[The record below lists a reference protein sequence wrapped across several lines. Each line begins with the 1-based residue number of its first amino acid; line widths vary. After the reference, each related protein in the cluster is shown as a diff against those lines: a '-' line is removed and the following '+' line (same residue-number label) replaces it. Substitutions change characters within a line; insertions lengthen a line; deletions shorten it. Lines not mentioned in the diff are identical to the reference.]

1 MALKTGYALSTNTQD
16 GEIYYPLLTDGFGV
30 TPLSVDEELQ
40 YENDS
45 LTIENL
51 NTENI
56 NGRAYGNIITNTFFP
71 KIKLSSTWIAWGDS
85 YTEPNNN
92 WSPSWADYLAT
103 STNTTLINNAVSGTR
118 TPYLVGGTPQRNDP
132 VNNPT
137 YANYSSIV
145 MYGVNDVNNDD
156 VLYNDTYG
164 TTYLQMVLG
173 TALTLSLPQN
183 KIQDPR
189 DDSWTKVGS
198 WTNSSMYTFGRYTS
212 TTNGYI
218 EKNVGTAR
226 YIAVRF
232 SLASVWEY
240 NWEIYV
246 NGTLYSTLKG
256 ISPSVRGPS
265 HTPVGTIFD
274 LGEDTPNCIITIIN
288 KKPQITSPL
297 EVQYLDFV
305 CAYTDA
311 DLVNARPVLFLSIPR
326 YNYENFVNASNEKRM
341 LMNEAREA
349 TSRTCRLMGLPV
361 SYFNIS
367 EASLMMYDTIHYTTA
382 QSKVWARNILEGIIE
397 I

>member
-16 GEIYYPLLTDGFGV
+16 GEIYYPLLTSAFGV

-45 LTIENL
+45 ITIENL
-51 NTENI
+51 KVDTI
-56 NGRAYGNIITNTFFP
+56 NGLEYKTSILNILFP

-85 YTEPNNN
+85 YTAPNQA
-92 WSPSWADYLAT
+92 WSPSWADYLAN

-118 TPYLVGGTPQRNDP
+118 THYLAGGSKGND
-132 VNNPT
+132 VVTNT
-137 YANYSSIV
+137 AYANYSSIV
-145 MYGVNDVNNDD
+145 MYGVNDVNNNED
-156 VLYNDTYG
+156 LYHNDTYG

-198 WTNSSMYTFGRYTS
+198 WSNSSMYTFGRYTS
-212 TTNGYI
+212 VQNSYI

-232 SLASVWEY
+232 SLANIWEY

-246 NGTLYSTLKG
+246 NGTLYNILKG
-256 ISPSVRGPS
+256 TSPNSTSPY

-288 KKPQITSPL
+288 KKPYVSPPL

-326 YNYENFVNASNEKRM
+326 YNYENFVNATNEKRM

-367 EASLMMYDTIHYTTA
+367 EASLMMYDTIHYTPA
-382 QSKVWARNILEGIIE
+382 QSKVWARNILEGAIE

>member
-85 YTEPNNN
+85 LTAPNNG
-92 WSPSWADYLAT
+92 WSPSWAEYLAT
-103 STNTTLINNAVSGTR
+103 STNTNVINNAQNGSQTN
-118 TPYLVGGTPQRNDP
+118 YLTHSANNKND
-132 VNNPT
+132 VVTNSEF
-137 YANYSSIV
+137 ANYSSII
-145 MYGVNDVNNDD
+145 MYGVNDVNNSPT
-156 VLYNDTYG
+156 LYNDLNG
-164 TTYLQMVLG
+164 NIYLQFTLAV
-173 TALTLSLPQN
+173 ALTLCLPQN

-189 DDSWTKVGS
+189 DSSWTKVGT
-198 WTNSSMYTFGRYTS
+198 WGNSETYTS
-212 TTNGYI
+212 WNFGTSTKTLNGYL

-232 SLASVWEY
+232 SMFANTPY
-240 NWEIYV
+240 HWEIYI
-246 NGTLYSTLKG
+246 NGTFYERLQGTCPSLYG
-256 ISPSVRGPS
+256 
-265 HTPVGTIFD
+265 GTIALSLSTIYD
-274 LGEDTPNCIITIIN
+274 LGQDTPNCIVTFIN
-288 KKPQITSPL
+288 KAVTTQINL
-297 EVQYLDFV
+297 IDFIA
-305 CAYTDA
+305 CYTDA

-326 YNYENFVNASNEKRM
+326 YNYEYHTPATNEKRM

-349 TSRTCRLMGLPV
+349 TARTCRLMGLPV

-367 EASLMMYDTIHYTTA
+367 EASLMMYDTVHHTTA